1 MANNSNRLH
10 LTRDQLAAFL
20 KDPKSIKQFERLF
33 ASADATQPETLDG
46 VQYAADNAL
55 AGANAAL
62 AQSYDLRQGVEE
74 IHAAPPRIIPRAR
87 PYGTFYRTT
96 TQTAAAINTP
106 YGVVFD
112 RTDLSTGVWLG
123 TPTSRVYVGSA
134 GVYNFQFSAQLN
146 KASATA
152 KNVFIWAR
160 ISGVDQAA
168 SATQVTLSG
177 SNSAHVAAWNFVYRM
192 AKDDYFELM
201 WSTDDTACQLV
212 GAGAVA
218 PVPSIPSVILTVT
231 DNISV

>member
-1 MANNSNRLH
+1 MAVNSNRLN

-33 ASADATQPETLDG
+33 ATADATQPETIDG
-46 VQYAADNAL
+46 VQYSADAAYAS
-55 AGANAAL
+55 ANAAL
-62 AQSYDLRQGVEE
+62 SQATDLRGRVDLLE
-74 IHAAPPRIIPRAR
+74 AAPPHIIPRQR
-87 PYGTFYRTT
+87 PYGTFYRST
-96 TQTAAAINTP
+96 TQTAAAINTA
-106 YGVVFD
+106 YGVVFES
-112 RTDLSTGVWLG
+112 TDLSLGVWLG
-123 TPTSRVYVGSA
+123 TPTSRVYVANA

-146 KASATA
+146 KASGSA
-152 KNVFIWAR
+152 KHVYIWAR

-168 SATQVTLSG
+168 SATQVTLAG
-177 SNSAHVAAWNFVYRM
+177 SSSAHVAAWNFVYQM

-201 WSTDDTACQLV
+201 WSTDDTRCELV

>member
-1 MANNSNRLH
+1 MVKSTSLK

-33 ASADATQPETLDG
+33 ASADAAQPETIEG
-46 VQYAADNAL
+46 VQYSADAAY

-62 AQSYDLRQGVEE
+62 SQANDLRSRVNHLE
-74 IHAAPPRIIPRAR
+74 AAPPRIIPRTR
-87 PYGTFYRTT
+87 PYGTFYRAA
-96 TQTAAAINTP
+96 TQTAAAINTA

-112 RTDLSTGVWLG
+112 TTDLSIGVWLG
-123 TPTSRVYVGSA
+123 SPASRIYVGNA

-146 KASATA
+146 KPTATA
-152 KNVFIWAR
+152 KNIYIWAR

-177 SNSAHVAAWNFVYRM
+177 SNAAHVAAWNFVYKM
-192 AKDDYFELM
+192 GKDDYFELM
-201 WSTDDTACQLV
+201 WSTDDTGCQLV

-218 PVPSIPSVILTVT
+218 PVPSIPAVILTVT

>member
-1 MANNSNRLH
+1 MATTPNRLH

-33 ASADATQPETLDG
+33 ASADATQPETIEG
-46 VQYAADNAL
+46 VQYSADAAY

-62 AQSYDLRQGVEE
+62 AQCYDLQGRVNGLE
-74 IHAAPPRIIPRAR
+74 ALPPHTIPRPR

-96 TQTAAAINTP
+96 TQTAAAINTA
-106 YGVVFD
+106 YGVVFNS
-112 RTDLSTGVWLG
+112 TDLSLGVWLG
-123 TPTSRVYVGSA
+123 SPASRIYVA
-134 GVYNFQFSAQLN
+134 NPGVYNFQFSAQLN
-146 KASATA
+146 KPTATA
-152 KNVFIWAR
+152 KNIYIWAR
-160 ISGVDQAA
+160 INGVDQTA

-177 SNSAHVAAWNFVYRM
+177 SNAAHVAAWNFVYRM

-201 WSTDDTACQLV
+201 WSTDDTGCQLV

>member
-1 MANNSNRLH
+1 MAASKPLK

-33 ASADATQPETLDG
+33 SVADATQPETIEG
-46 VQYAADNAL
+46 VQYAADGAFY
-55 AGANAAL
+55 AANAAL
-62 AQSYDLRQGVEE
+62 SQAADLRVQVD
-74 IHAAPPRIIPRAR
+74 HLQAAPPRIIPRAR
-87 PYGTFYRTT
+87 PFATFYSTT
-96 TQTAAAINTP
+96 TQTAAAINTA
-106 YGVVFD
+106 YGVTFD
-112 RTDLSTGVWLG
+112 QTDLSVGVWLG
-123 TPTSRVYVGSA
+123 SPSSRIYCATA

-146 KASATA
+146 KASAVA
-152 KNVFIWAR
+152 KNVYMWAR

-201 WSTDDTACQLV
+201 WSTDDTGCQIV
-212 GAGAVA
+212 AAGAVA
-218 PVPSIPSVILTVT
+218 PVPSIPSVIMTVT